1 MTAEPIVNSRKRRL
15 ERASASLLR
24 DWKLLA
30 IAAKELAFARLRHF
44 ALAQKDIFAEFQG
57 PFAAAA
63 KQKPGTLDLADL
75 SWAIA
80 VAARHVPW
88 RADCL
93 IQAMAANRCL
103 SRYGIRPEFFVG
115 VDKKAGGALLGHAWL
130 TCGDRLLTGPG
141 FERFHVI
148 VGPTDPESER
158 NGFRTPQS
166 PTLSCQETT
175 AAVRPRA

>member
-1 MTAEPIVNSRKRRL
+1 MTAEPIVNSRKGRL
-15 ERASASLLR
+15 ERASAISLGG
-24 DWKLLA
+24 WKLLA

-44 ALAQKDIFAEFQG
+44 VRAQVDIFAEFRG
-57 PFAAAA
+57 PFAGAA
-63 KQKPGTLDLADL
+63 KQNPGGLDLVHL

-103 SRYGIRPEFFVG
+103 SRHGIRPEFFVG
-115 VDKKAGGALLGHAWL
+115 VDKEAGGALFSHAWL
-130 TCGDRLLTGPG
+130 TCGDQLLTGPG

-148 VGPTDPESER
+148 IGPTDLESER
-158 NGFRTPQS
+158 SGFRTP
-166 PTLSCQETT
+166 
-175 AAVRPRA
+175 